1 VKVDKRVWESQR
13 LLDEVRFEGEDDVVF
28 ELLRDRGRRSLQ
40 HVFALLSLVQA
51 PEPLRIAFGGLQTS
65 DVTLRGTA
73 LEYLESVL
81 PDEVRRAL
89 WPFLEDDRRS
99 QPSSER
105 SREEILDAL
114 VRSNASIQ
122 MNLEA
127 LRRRSSE
134 PGEG

>member
-1 VKVDKRVWESQR
+1 M
-13 LLDEVRFEGEDDVVF
+13 
-28 ELLRDRGRRSLQ
+28 
-40 HVFALLSLVQA
+40 
-51 PEPLRIAFGGLQTS
+51 
-65 DVTLRGTA
+65 
-73 LEYLESVL
+73 L